1 MQRVENGYMRVCII
15 PAFRATGSIARVV
28 SSVLPFVD
36 RIIVVDDG
44 CSDGTGD
51 VAKAAFAHDSRVE
64 IINASVNRGVG
75 GAMKL
80 GIAVALS
87 AGATLI
93 VKVDADDQMDARYIP
108 DMFRILDANPKIAL
122 VKGNRFNDGVVVRVM
137 PTARLIGNSILTLLA
152 RISTG
157 YWNGVDP
164 TNGFFAIRASAIER
178 INVDHLANRYYF
190 EISLLAALGLR
201 RAVIAEM
208 EMPPIYG
215 KFPSSL
221 SILRTIL
228 TFPIHLVSSLVKRI
242 VWQYFVADMNVGS
255 LLLVVG
261 AFLWTLA
268 AVLGSMWWSMALHT
282 GIPTTPGNA
291 SIVIAPLIMGSQ
303 LFLNAI
309 LYDVQFSSRVVKIM
323 REDLNASIGFSS
335 SVQAD
340 GLSAVH

>member
-1 MQRVENGYMRVCII
+1 MRVCII

-44 CSDGTGD
+44 CPDGTGD
-51 VAKAAFAHDSRVE
+51 VVKTAFAHNNRVE
-64 IINASVNRGVG
+64 VVLASGNRGVG

-87 AGATLI
+87 IGATHI
-93 VKVDADDQMDARYIP
+93 VKVDADDQMDPRYIF
-108 DMFRILDANPKIAL
+108 DMFRVLDANPKIAL
-122 VKGNRFNDGVVVRVM
+122 VKGNRFNDGTVVRVM
-137 PTARLIGNSILTLLA
+137 PTARLVGNSVLTLLA

-178 INVDHLANRYYF
+178 INVDQLSNRYYF

-201 RAVIAEM
+201 RAAIAEM

-221 SILRTIL
+221 SILRTIA
-228 TFPIHLVSSLVKRI
+228 TFPFHLAASLLKRI

-255 LLLVVG
+255 LLMVVG
-261 AFLWTLA
+261 ALLWTFA
-268 AVLGSMWWSMALHT
+268 AVLGSMWWSMALHS
-282 GIPTTPGNA
+282 GVPTTPGNA

-309 LYDVQFSSRVVKIM
+309 LYDVQFSSRVFKIM
-323 REDLNASIGFSS
+323 REDLDATIGSS
-335 SVQAD
+335 TYVEAD
-340 GLSAVH
+340 GLSAVS

>member
-1 MQRVENGYMRVCII
+1 MQVCII
-15 PAFRATGSIARVV
+15 PAFRATGSITRVI

-44 CSDGTGD
+44 CPDGTGD
-51 VAKAAFAHDSRVE
+51 VAKAAFARDSRVK
-64 IINASVNRGVG
+64 IVNASVNRGVG

-87 AGATLI
+87 IGARLI

-122 VKGNRFNDGVVVRVM
+122 VKGNRFNDGTVVRVM
-137 PTARLIGNSILTLLA
+137 PTARLVGNSILTLMA

-178 INVDHLANRYYF
+178 INIDKLSNRYYF

-201 RAVIAEM
+201 KAMIAEM

-221 SILRTIL
+221 SILRTIA
-228 TFPIHLVSSLVKRI
+228 TFPFYLTASLLKRI

-255 LLLVVG
+255 LLMVVG
-261 AFLWTLA
+261 GLLWTAA
-268 AVLGSMWWSMALHT
+268 AVLGSMWWSMALHS

-291 SIVIAPLIMGSQ
+291 LIVIAPLIMGSQ

-309 LYDVQFSSRVVKIM
+309 LYDVQFSSRVLKIM
-323 REDLNASIGFSS
+323 REDLNATIGFSS
-335 SVQAD
+335 FVQAD
-340 GLSAVH
+340 GRSAVH